1 LALPSEKEKQ
11 QIWKKKKKREKKKK
25 GKRWRTGLELVEEYL
40 LQDETQAVHLR
51 RVVRDRAAIFVFAQV
66 RHHLLQQRRQ
76 IRPIY
81 THTHTHRRTRTTH
94 VRQLSLLWPACTR

>member
-1 LALPSEKEKQ
+1 M
-11 QIWKKKKKREKKKK
+11 
-25 GKRWRTGLELVEEYL
+25 EEYL

-76 IRPIY
+76 IRPVY
-81 THTHTHRRTRTTH
+81 TRTARAAGCNTSA
-94 VRQLSLLWPACTR
+94 QPALAGVHRITQVCGVQGGGTREVQRGGHD